1 MYDVGIYKSDQL
13 QLVQPVVN
21 ANKQTEFVLIYY
33 TYVVVVH
40 NMHHEEIFTAENRST
55 DLF

>member
-21 ANKQTEFVLIYY
+21 VNKQAEFVLKPELYIRCSC
-33 TYVVVVH
+33 V
-40 NMHHEEIFTAENRST
+40 
-55 DLF
+55 